1 MSYLALTQFRVAELQ
16 PPHLK
21 AMNIDEG
28 WTATYREVVCL
39 QQDTGIIVGLSW
51 RDPG

>member
-1 MSYLALTQFRVAELQ
+1 VAELQ

-28 WTATYREVVCL
+28 WTDTYRELVYHG
-39 QQDTGIIVGLSW
+39 GIPDCISSLPNPHIYNI
-51 RDPG
+51 D